1 MAESV
6 KEVTTDLDCVI
17 NTRPDLCAKKLR
29 QKRVQRVEKVTALMT
44 ARSKS
49 GSSQE
54 PEEEEDSGSEE
65 DDLGKGSRSNSRSEL
80 DNWDPNQRRS
90 GRKLRPRKNLEYVKE
105 EKTQPNWKVL
115 AELDGSFKCERHPVN
130 HEFET
135 IRKNGYLLVEVRKSL
150 VPGDSGQ
157 GLFAK
162 KKIKLGAV
170 VCSYCDRVTMI
181 GNTLR
186 RPLWIIEPRRWCILT
201 VRSDYAK
208 LLRKVCTGSDR

>member
-1 MAESV
+1 M
-6 KEVTTDLDCVI
+6 
-17 NTRPDLCAKKLR
+17 
-29 QKRVQRVEKVTALMT
+29 QRVEKVTALMT

-115 AELDGSFKCERHPVN
+115 AKLDGSFKCERHPVN

-170 VCSYCDRVTMI
+170 VCSYEGRQISSDQLRQSYDDSI

-186 RPLWIIEPRRWCILT
+186 RPLWIIEPRRWCIYILT